1 MSVNRYR
8 SLLKEPIDN
17 LTIVANVPVLT
28 DKDYKRTYITRYFLR
43 KSNDVNGFIYE
54 VNKETYRNNIS
65 DPYYVVVSL
74 KWKVKGESSEVKK
87 QNEASVKYASNTISR
102 IGWYLPNLLQFHQP

>member
-1 MSVNRYR
+1 MIINRYKAII
-8 SLLKEPIDN
+8 KEPIDN
-17 LTIVANVPVLT
+17 LTIVASVPVLT

-43 KSNDVNGFIYE
+43 KSNDVNSFIYE

-74 KWKVKGESSEVKK
+74 KWKIKGDPSEVKK
-87 QNEASVKYASNTISR
+87 QNEASVKYASKTISK
-102 IGWYLPNLLQFHQP
+102 IGLYLPNLLQFHQP